1 MKDLY
6 QEILSQVTAPGQ
18 MFETKEVIN
27 ESGVTFNEYVN
38 FPDSIRC
45 YLDFALLH
53 ADKECIVF
61 DD

>member
-1 MKDLY
+1 
-6 QEILSQVTAPGQ
+6 

-38 FPDSIRC
+38 FPDSIRG

-53 ADKECIVF
+53 ADKECHCI
-61 DD
+61 